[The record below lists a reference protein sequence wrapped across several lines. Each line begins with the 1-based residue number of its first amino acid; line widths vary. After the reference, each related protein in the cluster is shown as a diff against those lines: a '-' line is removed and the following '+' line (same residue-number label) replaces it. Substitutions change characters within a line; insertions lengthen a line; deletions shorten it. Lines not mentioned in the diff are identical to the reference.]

1 MRSYF
6 TILLLITLSIGLT
19 GCATPVQP
27 PVDISNNFWQ
37 EKDKTIGVI
46 MSDIPEPETTIVGA
60 NCLLCYGVASAANS
74 SLDKHLK
81 TIPTEDV
88 AVLKHKVVELLSQRG
103 MKVELL
109 DEDIAVRKLAKFK
122 SKEPN
127 FAKKDFR
134 SFQERSL
141 DYLLVIDVHQVGA
154 HRTYASYVP
163 TSDPLSVFSGLA
175 YIIDLKTNRYAWYFP
190 FNHKKPADL
199 EWDEPPSFP
208 GLTNSLYEVITL
220 GHDSITES
228 LGSQNMSNL
237 PTNAAV
243 VETNNGA

>member
-1 MRSYF
+1 MRNYF
-6 TILLLITLSIGLT
+6 TILLLILLSVGLS
-19 GCATPVQP
+19 GCATTVQP
-27 PVDISNNFWQ
+27 PLEISNNFWQ

-46 MSDIPEPETTIVGA
+46 MSEIPEPETTIVGA
-60 NCLLCYGVASAANS
+60 SCLLCYGVASAANS

-81 TIPTEDV
+81 TVPTEDV
-88 AVLKHKVVELLSQRG
+88 AILKDKVVELLTKRG
-103 MKVELL
+103 MKVKVLE
-109 DEDIAVRKLAKFK
+109 ENIEVRRLEKFK
-122 SKEPN
+122 SKAVN
-127 FAKKDFR
+127 VAQKDFS
-134 SFQERSL
+134 SFQTKSL

-175 YIIDLKTNRYAWYFP
+175 YIIDIKTNKYAWYFP

-228 LGSQNMSNL
+228 LRQNTPNL

-243 VETNNGA
+243 IDTHNGA

>member
-1 MRSYF
+1 MRHYF
-6 TILLLITLSIGLT
+6 TIILLTILSIGLT
-19 GCATPVQP
+19 GCATPPQP

-37 EKDKTIGVI
+37 EKNKTIGVI

-60 NCLLCYGVASAANS
+60 NCLLCYGVAAAANS

-88 AVLKHKVVELLSQRG
+88 AILKQKVLDLLTQRG
-103 MKVELL
+103 MKAELL
-109 DEDIAVRKLAKFK
+109 DDDIVVTKLAKFK

-127 FAKKDFR
+127 VAKKDFT
-134 SFQERSL
+134 SFQKRSL

-163 TSDPLSVFSGLA
+163 TSDPLSVFSGQA
-175 YIIDLKTNRYAWYFP
+175 YIIDLKTNKYAWYFP

-220 GHDSITES
+220 GHDSITDS
-228 LGSQNMSNL
+228 LGSQNTSNL

-243 VETNNGA
+243 VESNNGA

>member
-1 MRSYF
+1 MRNYF
-6 TILLLITLSIGLT
+6 TILLLILLSVGLS
-19 GCATPVQP
+19 GCATTVQP
-27 PVDISNNFWQ
+27 PLEISNNFWQ

-46 MSDIPEPETTIVGA
+46 MSEIPEPETTIVGA
-60 NCLLCYGVASAANS
+60 SCLLCYGVASAANS

-81 TIPTEDV
+81 TVPTEDV
-88 AVLKHKVVELLSQRG
+88 AILKDKVVELLTKRG
-103 MKVELL
+103 MKVKVLE
-109 DEDIAVRKLAKFK
+109 ENIEVRKLEKFK
-122 SKEPN
+122 SKAVN
-127 FAKKDFR
+127 VAQKDFS
-134 SFQERSL
+134 SFQTTSL

-175 YIIDLKTNRYAWYFP
+175 YIIDIKTNKYAWYFP

-228 LGSQNMSNL
+228 LGQNTPNL

-243 VETNNGA
+243 IDTHNGA